1 MALPCCGSNIDSTM
15 SRGKHIE
22 WMANLPTSLH
32 NESVS
37 KLAIPG
43 SHNSFAYNLTRSG
56 GPDLSQGLKRFL
68 PLVGLFIKRWSVTQK
83 ETFTEQLQTGIRYFD
98 LRVCHVVSEASNQTS
113 QFKFT
118 HGLLGGLVEECLQEI
133 NRFLDKH
140 SKEIVLLDFNH
151 FYEFNAQFGHDQLLQ
166 LIHEIFGKKLC
177 TTARTINECTL
188 NYLWANQQ
196 QVILLYEENADKCT
210 AYMDR
215 VGHFFKICQSPWPNT
230 PQIDNLFQFLDEQ
243 VASPRSTNCI
253 NVIQGQITPDDKSIR
268 NHPFGSLH
276 STSQETNRR
285 LIPWITCRHRD
296 PSLVNGVNIVM
307 CDFVDSVFA
316 DSVIMLNYKT
326 ADPTTAANL

>member
-1 MALPCCGSNIDSTM
+1 MAVTCCRSNIVSTIPH
-15 SRGKHIE
+15 GKHIE
-22 WMANLPTSLH
+22 WMTNLPTSLH

-68 PLVGLFIKRWSVTQK
+68 PVIGFFIKRWSVTQK

-98 LRVCHVVSEASNQTS
+98 LRVCNVVSEASNQTP

-118 HGLLGGLVEECLQEI
+118 HGLLGGLVGECLQEI
-133 NRFLDKH
+133 NRFLDEH

-151 FYEFNAQFGHDQLLQ
+151 FYEFNDQFGHDQLLQ

-177 TTARTINECTL
+177 TTARTISECTL
-188 NYLWANQQ
+188 NYLWTNQQ

-230 PQIDNLFQFLDEQ
+230 PQIDNLFQFLDEN
-243 VASPRSTNCI
+243 VASPRSTDCI
-253 NVIQGQITPDDKSIR
+253 NVIQGQITPDDKSIT
-268 NHPFGSLH
+268 NHPFSSLH

-296 PSLVNGVNIVM
+296 PSLVNGVNVVM

-326 ADPTTAANL
+326 AGPTTAVNL